1 MSSAEPSVELVR
13 LELGFGSYELAPA
26 ECGELAGLLRR
37 RAGEPQPGDAAAAA
51 QQLESLLTEGRAP
64 AAAVTESELDA
75 IADAAWT
82 WLEQVGAAGLP
93 PRVLVLLDALRA
105 RHAHD

>member
-1 MSSAEPSVELVR
+1 MPPAGGGFVT
-13 LELGFGSYELAPA
+13 LELGIGGYELAPA
-26 ECGELAGLLRR
+26 ECAELAGLLRSRGAESLTALVAAR
-37 RAGEPQPGDAAAAA
+37 R
-51 QQLESLLTEGRAP
+51 LESLEAGV
-64 AAAVTESELDA
+64 AADTPVDDAELDA

-82 WLEQVGAAGLP
+82 WLEQVGTAGIP

>member
-1 MSSAEPSVELVR
+1 MPPAGGGFVT
-13 LELGFGSYELAPA
+13 LELGIGGYELAPA
-26 ECGELAGLLRR
+26 ECAELAGILRAR
-37 RAGEPQPGDAAAAA
+37 GAESLPALAAARR
-51 QQLESLLTEGRAP
+51 LESLEADVSADSP
-64 AAAVTESELDA
+64 ADDAELDA

-82 WLEQVGAAGLP
+82 WLEQVGPADLP